1 MDIPLTVH
9 GLTKLYGTRAGI
21 AEASFEVRPGE
32 IVGLL
37 GPNGCGKSTTLH
49 CITDYHN
56 ATSGEVL
63 IAGHPHDRPSAKS
76 RLGFLPDDLPLPES
90 LSGRELL
97 MLHAHLRPGLQLD
110 TAYDLLEVFD
120 LMDHLDRYVGDYS
133 HGMKRKLQLVL
144 ALAHRPT
151 LLVLDEPLRGLDPEA
166 AILTSTVI
174 SSFAGSAGGVLIATH
189 DLAEAERTCDSV
201 VIVSQG
207 RVVAQGAPADL
218 KSEHGASSLEDVF
231 LTLTGIRDGLAAKL
245 RRLTL
250 TLDINHPLVLGGTS

>member
-1 MDIPLTVH
+1 MDIPLTVR

-49 CITDYHN
+49 CITDYHS
-56 ATSGEVL
+56 ATSGEVS
-63 IAGHPHDRPSAKS
+63 IAGHPHDQPSAKD

-97 MLHAHLRPGLQLD
+97 MLHAHLRAGLQLD

-166 AILTSTVI
+166 AILTNTVI
-174 SSFAGSAGGVLIATH
+174 SSFAGSDGGVLIATH

-207 RVVAQGAPADL
+207 QVVAQGAPADL
-218 KSEHGASSLEDVF
+218 KREHDAPSLEDVF
-231 LTLTGIRDGLAAKL
+231 LTLTGIRNGLAAKL

>member
-1 MDIPLTVH
+1 MEIPLKVCD
-9 GLTKLYGTRAGI
+9 LTKTYGNRTGI
-21 AEASFEVRPGE
+21 ASASFEVGRGQ

-49 CITDYHN
+49 CITGYHRI
-56 ATSGEVL
+56 TSGQVWIE
-63 IAGHPHDRPSAKS
+63 GSPHQEPRAKDQ
-76 RLGFLPDDLPLPES
+76 LGFLPDDLPVPES

-110 TAYDLLEVFD
+110 TAYDLFEVFE
-120 LMDHLDRYVGDYS
+120 LVDHLDRYVGDYS

-166 AILTSTVI
+166 AILMNTVI
-174 SSFAGSAGGVLIATH
+174 SSYAGAGCGVLIATH
-189 DLAEAERTCDSV
+189 DLAAAERSCDAV
-201 VIVSQG
+201 VIVNQG

-218 KSEHGASSLEDVF
+218 KRDHAASSLEDVF
-231 LTLTGIRDGLAAKL
+231 LSLTGIRDGLTDKL
-245 RRLTL
+245 RRLTR
-250 TLDINHPLVLGGTS
+250 TLDINQPLVLGGTL

>member
-1 MDIPLTVH
+1 MEIPLEVR
-9 GLTKLYGTRAGI
+9 GLTKLYGTRRGI
-21 AEASFEVRPGE
+21 VDASFDVGPGE

-49 CITDYHN
+49 CITDYHSP
-56 ATSGEVL
+56 TSGEAW
-63 IAGHPHDRPSAKS
+63 IAGIPHHRPSAKD

-97 MLHAHLRPGLQLD
+97 MLHAHLRPSLQLD
-110 TAYDLLEVFD
+110 TGYELLEVFD

-144 ALAHRPT
+144 ALAHRPK

-166 AILTSTVI
+166 AILTNTVI
-174 SSFAGSAGGVLIATH
+174 SSFAGSDCGVLIATH
-189 DLAEAERTCDSV
+189 DLAAAETTCDSV
-201 VIVSQG
+201 VIVNQG
-207 RVVAQGAPADL
+207 GVVARGAPADL
-218 KSEHGASSLEDVF
+218 KREHDAASLEEVF
-231 LTLTGIRDGLAAKL
+231 LILTGIRSGLSAKL
-245 RRLTL
+245 RRLAL